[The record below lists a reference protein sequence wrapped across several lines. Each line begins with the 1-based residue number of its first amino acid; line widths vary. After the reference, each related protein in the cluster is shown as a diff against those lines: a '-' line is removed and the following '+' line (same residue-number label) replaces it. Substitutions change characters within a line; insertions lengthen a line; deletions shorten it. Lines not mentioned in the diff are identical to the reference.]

1 MSEGKKYRIGLSI
14 PEINR
19 NLGIKLAEKSLSENL
34 DKLDLKFKI
43 VNPVE
48 QILSSVKSVIG
59 KPYKRGA
66 SVLND
71 SPDSFDCSSLVAWA
85 AVEAGFSI
93 PRVSI
98 DQYVYSKRIKIDDLK
113 IGDLIFSN
121 TKEIVHTEGTYYSK
135 ILDREIKEEP
145 IRTETLEYLPGTKV
159 PEGID
164 HVGVYVGDNK
174 VIHSSSKNGGVKVE
188 DIHSSLSF
196 ENIIG
201 YGRVVEDES
210 PRFIIEIPDNRPD
223 LRNKDI
229 FIKEVE
235 KTFGK

>member
-14 PEINR
+14 LEINR
-19 NLGIKLAEKSLSENL
+19 SLNIKITKESLFENLG
-34 DKLDLKFKI
+34 KLDLKFKI

-98 DQYVYSKRIKIDDLK
+98 DQYVYSTRIKRNDLN

-135 ILDREIKEEP
+135 ILDKEVKEEP

-174 VIHSSSKNGGVKVE
+174 VIHSSSKNGGVSEE
-188 DIHSSLSF
+188 DIYSSLSF
-196 ENIIG
+196 RNIIG
-201 YGRVVEDES
+201 YGRIVEDES
-210 PRFIIEIPDNRPD
+210 SRFIIEIPDNRSE

-229 FIKEVE
+229 LIKEIE